1 MSKAKWW
8 TIAAHEYAVHAKR
21 KGFLIATFGTPLL
34 LAAIFAAIFAFIVY
48 GDQSNSLGVV
58 DQAGITNQLPA
69 TVTITDTLRKD
80 VAIIRFN
87 DENLAK
93 TALSNQEIDGYLVI
107 PSDYLQTGALRGVAD
122 EGNLSSDAQGR
133 FKDYMQKALISHQ
146 APLDGKRVLEPIDQV
161 YNRKPNSDVEI
172 SEGQGILLF
181 FTPYIFG
188 IFFFITV
195 FSSSAY
201 LMTALVEEKESRVM
215 EILATSMRPFE
226 LMMGKIVGLGL
237 VGLTQIS
244 IWVGTALLGFT
255 IARANI
261 EGMANLT
268 LPTNVLL
275 IGVVMFIPA
284 YLMVA
289 GALGAI
295 GAGVSAVQEGQQF
308 SGIIS
313 LLMISPV
320 WFITLIIESPN
331 GPLALFLS
339 LFPFTSPIVMMQ
351 RVALVSVPIWQIGLS
366 VLLLIGMAIFMIW
379 LSARIV
385 RVGMLRYG
393 KRLSWADVRRALSV
407 GGQHGE

>member
-8 TIAAHEYAVHAKR
+8 TIAAHEYSVHAKR
-21 KGFLIATFGTPLL
+21 KGFLLATFGTPLL
-34 LAAIFAAIFAFIVY
+34 LGAIFGAVIAFVAF
-48 GDQSNSLGVV
+48 GNQSNNLGVV
-58 DQAGITNQLPA
+58 DQAGITTQLPA

-80 VAIIRFN
+80 VDVIRFS

-93 TALSNQEIDGYLVI
+93 NALSNQEIDGYLVI
-107 PSDYLQTGALRGVAD
+107 PNDYLQTGALRGVAA
-122 EGNLSSDAQGR
+122 EGNLNSDAQGR
-133 FKDYMQKALISHQ
+133 FKNYMQKALISHQ
-146 APLDGKRVLEPIDQV
+146 APLDSVRALEPISEV
-161 YNRKPNSDVEI
+161 YNRKPNSNAEI
-172 SEGQGILLF
+172 SEAQGVLLF

-188 IFFFITV
+188 IFLFITV

-226 LMMGKIVGLGL
+226 LMLGKIVGLGL

-244 IWVGTALLGFT
+244 IWVGTALLGFM

-261 EGMANLT
+261 DDLANLT

-275 IGVVMFIPA
+275 IGAIMFVPA

-308 SGIIS
+308 SGVQS
-313 LLMISPV
+313 
-320 WFITLIIESPN
+320 
-331 GPLALFLS
+331 
-339 LFPFTSPIVMMQ
+339 
-351 RVALVSVPIWQIGLS
+351 GL
-366 VLLLIGMAIFMIW
+366 
-379 LSARIV
+379 
-385 RVGMLRYG
+385 
-393 KRLSWADVRRALSV
+393 
-407 GGQHGE
+407 

>member
-34 LAAIFAAIFAFIVY
+34 LVAIFAAIFAFIAF

-58 DQAGITNQLPA
+58 DQAGITQKLPA

-80 VAIIRFN
+80 VAVIRF
-87 DENLAK
+87 DSEDLAK
-93 TALSNQEIDGYLVI
+93 TALSKQEIDGYVVI
-107 PSDYLQTGALRGVAD
+107 PSDYLQSGALRGVAN
-122 EGNLSSDAQGR
+122 EGNLSSDARGR
-133 FKDYMQKALISHQ
+133 FTDYMQKALISNQ
-146 APLDGKRVLEPIDQV
+146 PSLNDQRALEPIDQV
-161 YNRKPNSDVEI
+161 YNRKPNSDVET
-172 SEGQGILLF
+172 SEGQGVLLF
-181 FTPYIFG
+181 FAPYMFG
-188 IFFFITV
+188 IFFFIAV

-215 EILATSMRPFE
+215 EILATSLRPFE
-226 LMMGKIVGLGL
+226 LMVGKIVGLGL

-244 IWVGTALLGFT
+244 IWVGTALLAFT

-275 IGVVMFIPA
+275 IGVVMFVPA

-295 GAGVSAVQEGQQF
+295 GASVSAVQEGQQF

-313 LLMISPV
+313 ILMISPV
-320 WFITLIIESPN
+320 WFINMIIENPN

-339 LFPFTSPIVMMQ
+339 LFPFTAPIVMMQ
-351 RVALVSVPIWQIGLS
+351 RVALVSVPAWQIGLS
-366 VLLLIGMAIFMIW
+366 VLLLIGMALLMIW
-379 LSARIV
+379 LAARIV

-393 KRLSWADVRRALSV
+393 KRLTLTEIRRALSL